1 MMIRIAALSTLF
13 VLVAQPSRA
22 DSVEKA
28 LQDNTPETQM
38 ESFEVTPGYSV
49 NLFASEDLGIANPIC
64 FNWDYRNR
72 LWVLCS
78 LVYPQLVPTE
88 KTNDKLFILEDTDRD
103 GVADKSTVFAGG
115 LNMPT
120 GFALGDGGVY
130 IGEGSELVFLAD
142 EDGDDRADSRRVL
155 LAGFGTGDTHQNINS
170 FTWSPDGELYF
181 CQGLHAFSRVE
192 TPWGISRL
200 DEHGVW
206 RMQPRR
212 LRLFPFRGVAGQNPW
227 GVSFGPWGEGL
238 VKGNG
243 TTLCELT
250 PHAIPTDNRPSDLVV
265 GATQIK
271 SMIALH
277 VDSPHLPDSIQG
289 DVLIA
294 GYYAHVIDRMQLFP
308 DGSGHRTLNRPP
320 LFRTDYPSFR
330 PVDLKIGPDG
340 AIYVADWYN
349 PIIGHY
355 QASLR
360 HPDRDKEHGRI
371 WRITF
376 DDAPPSPYPSIAG
389 LPIDELVSRLSSPI
403 RYERD
408 RVRERLSAFPSDQVI
423 PELEKWIAGNHSD
436 RTLYEAAAVH
446 AWHEAVSLAL
456 LQRLISAET
465 PGTRAFGARL
475 TGRWA
480 DRLES
485 PEQLLSA
492 AVNDPHPRVRL
503 EGIIGCGYLE
513 SAEGVTIALQAL
525 EHPSDR
531 FIRRALNQVCLA
543 LKQQW
548 LPRFTDLEFGRSAH
562 LAFALRSAGA
572 DATEEARKLLPET
585 EPGSELE
592 SAILLLLA
600 DSPNP
605 GDQLTVLSLASR
617 HPAVIEALCDASE
630 VHGRRPGS
638 VPLDHMKTLLS
649 DPNPKI
655 RKSLIR
661 LSGIWKVRGLVPE
674 LRSSLEDADR
684 ENIAL
689 AIGSLSTILGEDFTP
704 DLEKWAVQSDT
715 PAILEAAFS
724 NLVRLSPESAA
735 HKAAA
740 RLSQPLGEAVN
751 DAIITSFAQQKNS
764 LPVLGTELA
773 SFEIPEKNAIQIRST
788 LGGAGIYSREIAT
801 ALGSPDSRA
810 IGMPQHSV
818 EWISELVTE
827 VKKSGD
833 SQSGKEVFHR
843 AELSCVA
850 CHQAGQAGG
859 MLLGPELTAVGAG
872 LPLDLIVEAILWPAR
887 QVKEG
892 YLSTSLVLKD
902 GSNISGYVQSE
913 NPRLIVIRNAVNGQS
928 TTLLKRQIETR
939 HDAGTLM
946 PPGLTAS
953 LTRKELVDLVAYLAT
968 LKG

>member
-1 MMIRIAALSTLF
+1 MMTRIAAFFTVF
-13 VLVAQPSRA
+13 VLAHHLSRA

-28 LQDNTPETQM
+28 LQDNSPESQLK
-38 ESFEVTPGYSV
+38 SFEVTPGYSV
-49 NLFASEDLGIANPIC
+49 NLFASEELGIANPIC

-88 KTNDKLFILEDTDRD
+88 KTNDKIFILEDTDQD
-103 GVADKSTVFAGG
+103 GVADHNTVFADG

-130 IGEGSELVFLAD
+130 VGEGSELVFLAD
-142 EDGDDRADSRRVL
+142 EDGDDRADSRRVV

-277 VDSPHLPDSIQG
+277 VDSPHLPESIQG

-294 GYYAHVIDRMQLFP
+294 GYYAHIIDRMQLLP

-320 LFRTDYPSFR
+320 LFRTDHPCFR

-371 WRITF
+371 WRVTY
-376 DDAPPSPYPSIAG
+376 DDLPPAPYPTIDN
-389 LPIDELVSRLSSPI
+389 LPLENLVARLASPV

-408 RVRERLSAFPSDQVI
+408 RARERLSAFPSDEVI
-423 PELEKWIAGNHSD
+423 PELEEWIAGNTTD
-436 RTLYEAAAVH
+436 RALYEAAAVH
-446 AWHEAVSLAL
+446 AWHEAVSPAL
-456 LQRLISAET
+456 LQRLISADT
-465 PGTRAFGARL
+465 PGTRALGARL
-475 TGRWA
+475 AGRWA
-480 DRLES
+480 DRLDS
-485 PEQLLSA
+485 PEEILSA

-503 EGIIGCGYLE
+503 EGIIGCGYLGSPE
-513 SAEGVTIALQAL
+513 AVTLALQAL
-525 EHPSDR
+525 DQPTDR
-531 FIRRALNQVCLA
+531 FIARALEQVCLS
-543 LKQQW
+543 LKPEW
-548 LPRFTDLEFGRSAH
+548 LPRFTELKFSRSEH
-562 LAFALRSAGA
+562 LAFALQSAGSA
-572 DATEEARKLLPET
+572 ATEEARKLLPDA

-592 SAILLLLA
+592 LAILLLLA
-600 DSPNP
+600 DSPLP
-605 GDQLTVLSLASR
+605 PDQLKVLSLAHR
-617 HPAVIEALCDASE
+617 HPTVLETLGDASA
-630 VHGRRPGS
+630 VHGRRPGTIP
-638 VPLDHMKTLLS
+638 VERMRTLLAQG
-649 DPNPKI
+649 DPGIQKN
-655 RKSLIR
+655 LFR
-661 LSGIWKVRGLVPE
+661 LAGIWKVRALVPD
-674 LRSSLEDADR
+674 LRSSLDGSDHGSVA
-684 ENIAL
+684 ISLGAL
-689 AIGSLSTILGEDFTP
+689 TRILGKEFIP
-704 DLEKWAVQSDT
+704 ELEKWAVQSDA
-715 PAILEAAFS
+715 PEILEVAFS
-724 NLVRLSPESAA
+724 NLASLSPDT
-735 HKAAA
+735 AA
-740 RLSQPLGEAVN
+740 RNAATRLTRPLSRELNE
-751 DAIITSFAQQKNS
+751 AIITSFVQQKDS
-764 LPVLGTELA
+764 LSILGTELA
-773 SFEIPEKNAIQIRST
+773 RVKIPEKNAIQIRST
-788 LGGAGIYSREIAT
+788 LGGAGVYSREVAN
-801 ALGSPDSRA
+801 ALGSGNSTA
-810 IGMPQHSV
+810 IGMPQHSAP
-818 EWISELVTE
+818 WISELVSE
-827 VKKSGD
+827 VKTSGD
-833 SQSGKEVFHR
+833 SQSGKDVFHR
-843 AELSCVA
+843 AELSCVT
-850 CHQAGQAGG
+850 CHQPNQSGG

-928 TTLLKRQIETR
+928 TTLLKRQIQTR

-946 PPGLTAS
+946 PPGLTS
-953 LTRKELVDLVAYLAT
+953 NLTRKELIDLVAYLAT